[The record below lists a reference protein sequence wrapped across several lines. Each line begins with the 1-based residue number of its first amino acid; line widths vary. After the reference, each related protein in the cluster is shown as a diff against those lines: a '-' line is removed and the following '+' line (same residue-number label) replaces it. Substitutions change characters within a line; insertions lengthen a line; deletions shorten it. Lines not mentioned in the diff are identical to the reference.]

1 MDFKAI
7 LRTFLKIILPLAF
20 GCLLLWYLYSKM
32 DIGEIWNVIRK
43 GVRYEI
49 ILFSLLFGLG
59 ANIIRGLRWGLL
71 IRSLGDKV
79 KTCNVIYA
87 VLGNYAV
94 NLVLPRVGEVWRCG
108 MITKYD
114 KIPFTR
120 LLGTL
125 LIDRVSDTIM
135 VGLITMS
142 IIIFN
147 FDFFH
152 SFFAKNPALL
162 DGFQSMFNSIWIYVA
177 GVIFIA
183 GIWFIFTYM
192 SNFTLV
198 KKAKSMLQNI
208 WDGMKSIW
216 LMKRKG
222 LFVIQTLLIWT
233 GYFLYFYITFYAFD
247 FTRDLGVTVG
257 LIAFTM
263 SSIAVAVP
271 VQGGIGPW
279 HFMVIATLM
288 CFGVKE
294 TDAAAFA
301 LIYVA
306 GVIFIAGIWFIF
318 TYMSNF
324 TLVKKAKSMLQNIWD
339 GMKSIWLMK
348 RKGLF
353 VIQTLLIWTG
363 YFLYFYITFYAFD
376 FTRDLGVTVGLIAFT
391 MSSIAVAVPVQ
402 GGIGPWHF
410 MVIATLM
417 CFGVKETDAAAFAL
431 VVHTVQTAWLG
442 ITGLFG
448 VVALP
453 FVNKGID
460 NGQLTIDN

>member
-59 ANIIRGLRWGLL
+59 ANIVRGLRWGLL

-198 KKAKSMLQNI
+198 
-208 WDGMKSIW
+208 
-216 LMKRKG
+216 
-222 LFVIQTLLIWT
+222 T
-233 GYFLYFYITFYAFD
+233 
-247 FTRDLGVTVG
+247 
-257 LIAFTM
+257 
-263 SSIAVAVP
+263 
-271 VQGGIGPW
+271 
-279 HFMVIATLM
+279 
-288 CFGVKE
+288 
-294 TDAAAFA
+294 
-301 LIYVA
+301 
-306 GVIFIAGIWFIF
+306 
-318 TYMSNF
+318 
-324 TLVKKAKSMLQNIWD
+324 
-339 GMKSIWLMK
+339 
-348 RKGLF
+348 
-353 VIQTLLIWTG
+353 
-363 YFLYFYITFYAFD
+363 
-376 FTRDLGVTVGLIAFT
+376 
-391 MSSIAVAVPVQ
+391 
-402 GGIGPWHF
+402 
-410 MVIATLM
+410 
-417 CFGVKETDAAAFAL
+417 
-431 VVHTVQTAWLG
+431 
-442 ITGLFG
+442 
-448 VVALP
+448 
-453 FVNKGID
+453 
-460 NGQLTIDN
+460 